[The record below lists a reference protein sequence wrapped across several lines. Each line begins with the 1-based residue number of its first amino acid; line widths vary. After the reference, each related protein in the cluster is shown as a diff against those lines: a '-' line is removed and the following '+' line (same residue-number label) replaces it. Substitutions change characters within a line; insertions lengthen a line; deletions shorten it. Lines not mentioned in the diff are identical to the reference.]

1 MDVLILAAGLGSR
14 LSKFT
19 HDIIPKY
26 LINLD
31 HHTGLYYII
40 NYWQK
45 YANNIYL
52 IIHSKYN
59 IITQFYIDN
68 ILNDYK
74 NKIIIINYDSSD
86 GTAYTIN
93 HLLNTEL
100 KTYNIENLLITW
112 CDIFPNEK
120 IEFENIKKSKNVND
134 IYVFT
139 NGNKCR
145 YKLNIDNEIVPSQDG
160 DVIGIYYFHNY
171 KRFLLN
177 QNCYSNDI
185 VLYLSI
191 IGDIYKYPLKNIIDY
206 GDENKLID
214 IINNPIKKT
223 FDCRYFNSLEII
235 DNNKL
240 LKKSINDKGNI
251 IIKNEKDWYK
261 YIYNLYETNLKKN
274 IPKIYKYY
282 EYGFLMEYKKNYIPL
297 YQFLDIVNDMNLKQ
311 TILDN
316 IFNKLNILHNIEYK
330 EQSRLVFFNDL
341 KKEIHDKVINRKKII
356 NDLLNYFGNIQY
368 VNDLKILSFENII
381 EKCKNII
388 IKYYDALNIYKY
400 SIIIGD
406 CNFSNILINPDET
419 SDIVFIDPR
428 GYYGETKIHGIK
440 EYDISKLFYAIS
452 GYDKFNAKYFNIE
465 YIDNE
470 NQSIKFNIE
479 PILFDKNITNK
490 YFNKVHKAFI
500 VIHWLSLA
508 EYNKNNI
515 WKCVA
520 SYYYG
525 LYLGTLL

>member
-31 HHTGLYYII
+31 NHTGLYYII

-52 IIHSKYN
+52 VIHSKYN
-59 IITQFYIDN
+59 SVTEFYIDN
-68 ILNDYK
+68 ILTHYK

-93 HLLNTEL
+93 HILNTQLL
-100 KTYNIENLLITW
+100 KYNIENLLITW
-112 CDIFPNEK
+112 CDIFPDEK
-120 IEFENIKKSKNVND
+120 IEFENIKKSKNVNN

-145 YKLNIDNEIVPSQDG
+145 YKLNIDNEIISSESG
-160 DVIGIYYFHNY
+160 DVIGIYYFQNY
-171 KRFLLN
+171 KKFMLN
-177 QNCYSNDI
+177 EDCFNNDI

-191 IGDIYKYPLKNIIDY
+191 IGNIYKYSLKNIIDY
-206 GDENKLID
+206 GDEDKLIN

-223 FDCRYFNSLEII
+223 FDCRYFNSIQII

-240 LKKSINDKGNI
+240 LKKSVDDKGNI

-261 YIYNLYETNLKKN
+261 YIYNLKDIPNDIAL
-274 IPKIYKYY
+274 PKIYKYY
-282 EYGFLMEYKKNYIPL
+282 EYGFLMEYKNNYIPL
-297 YQFLDIVNDMNLKQ
+297 YQYLETADIKIKA

-316 IFNKLNILHNIEYK
+316 IFNKLNILHSIEYK
-330 EQSRLVFFNDL
+330 EQTKIVFFNDL
-341 KKEIHDKVINRKKII
+341 KKEIYDKVIHRNKII
-356 NDLLNYFGNIQY
+356 NPLLNYIGNIQY

-388 IKYYDALNIYKY
+388 VKYYDTLDIYKY
-400 SIIIGD
+400 RIIIGD
-406 CNFSNILINPDET
+406 CNFSNILINPNNT
-419 SDIVFIDPR
+419 SEIVFIDPR
-428 GYYGETKIHGIK
+428 GYYGETKIHGII
-440 EYDISKLFYAIS
+440 EYDISKILYAIS

-465 YIDNE
+465 SIDIE
-470 NQSIKFNIE
+470 NQRLKFNIE
-479 PILFDKNITNK
+479 SIFFEDDSISK
-490 YFNKVHKAFI
+490 YFNKVHKAFM

-515 WKCVA
+515 WKCIA

-525 LYLGTLL
+525 LYLGTYL